1 VLDVRPLIA
10 QYRRNLSRS
19 MGGSEIGRQ
28 SPMGAAALHSD
39 NGKEIQIMTDN
50 AFTAGLDRRSL
61 LAGLATVP
69 FAAGLARAQAPA
81 FFRIGTGG
89 TAGTYYPIG
98 GLIANAVSEP
108 PRLVLSAIASNGS
121 VANVNSIIGGALESG
136 FSQADVAYWA
146 FTGTGVFE
154 GRPKVADLRSI
165 ANLYPESVHVVV
177 RKAAGAKSIADLKG
191 KKISI
196 DEPGSGTLINAK
208 AILAAHGLGDR
219 DYTPEYLKPNQ
230 AAEKMKDGS
239 VDAFFF
245 TGGFPAAAISE
256 LASTGSGIDL
266 LPVAGPAAEKLIKD
280 LPFFSADEIPAG
292 TYKDVGAIKTVA
304 VGAHWVTSAKI
315 ADDTVY
321 AVTKALW
328 SDKTRAAL
336 DAGHAKGKAIRRET
350 ALSGLQGVPLHP
362 GAERFYK
369 EAGLLK

>member
-1 VLDVRPLIA
+1 
-10 QYRRNLSRS
+10 
-19 MGGSEIGRQ
+19 M
-28 SPMGAAALHSD
+28 SD
-39 NGKEIQIMTDN
+39 IFN
-50 AFTAGLDRRSL
+50 ARTLDRRAFALGASA
-61 LAGLATVP
+61 LALA
-69 FAAGLARAQAPA
+69 ASGARAQAPA

-89 TAGTYYPIG
+89 TAGTYYPVG
-98 GLIANAVSEP
+98 GLIANAVSNP
-108 PRLVLSAIASNGS
+108 PSLVVTAVASNGS
-121 VANVNSIIGGALESG
+121 VANVNAITGGAAESG

-146 FTGTGVFE
+146 YTGTGVFD

-219 DYTPEYLKPNQ
+219 DYTAEFLKPNQ
-230 AAEKMKDGS
+230 AAEKMKDGT

-266 LPVAGPAAEKLIKD
+266 LPVTGAAAEKLIKD

-292 TYKDVGAIKTVA
+292 TYKDVGAAKTVA
-304 VGAHWVTSAKI
+304 VGAHWVTSAKVSN
-315 ADDTVY
+315 DTVY
-321 AVTKALW
+321 EIVKGLW

-336 DAGHAKGKAIRRET
+336 DNGHAKGKAIRKET
-350 ALSGLQGVPLHP
+350 ALTGLQGVPLHD
-362 GAERFYK
+362 GAAKFYR

>member
-1 VLDVRPLIA
+1 MTDFSTFSID
-10 QYRRNLSRS
+10 RR
-19 MGGSEIGRQ
+19 
-28 SPMGAAALHSD
+28 AALLGAS
-39 NGKEIQIMTDN
+39 
-50 AFTAGLDRRSL
+50 ALA
-61 LAGLATVP
+61 LAGGR
-69 FAAGLARAQAPA
+69 AAAQAPA

-89 TAGTYYPIG
+89 TAGTYYPVG
-98 GLIANAVSEP
+98 GIIANAVSSP
-108 PRLVLSAIASNGS
+108 PSLVLSAVASNGS
-121 VANVNSIIGGALESG
+121 VANVNAINGGSAESG

-146 FTGTGVFE
+146 YTGTGVFE
-154 GRPKVADLRSI
+154 GRPKVADLRAI

-177 RKAAGAKSIADLKG
+177 RKAAAVKSIADLKG

-230 AAEKMKDGS
+230 AAEKMKDGT

-266 LPVAGPAAEKLIKD
+266 LPVVGPAAEKLMKD

-292 TYKDVGAIKTVA
+292 TYKDVGAVKTVA
-304 VGAHWVTSAKI
+304 VGAHWVTSAKVS
-315 ADDTVY
+315 ADTVY
-321 AVTKALW
+321 AVVKALW

-336 DAGHAKGKAIRRET
+336 DAGHAKGKSIRKET
-350 ALSGLQGVPLHP
+350 ALTGIGGVPLHD
-362 GAERFYK
+362 GAARFYR

>member
-1 VLDVRPLIA
+1 VINDNLDIS
-10 QYRRNLSRS
+10 RRSL
-19 MGGSEIGRQ
+19 ML
-28 SPMGAAALHSD
+28 GAAALP
-39 NGKEIQIMTDN
+39 
-50 AFTAGLDRRSL
+50 FAG
-61 LAGLATVP
+61 GLAH
-69 FAAGLARAQAPA
+69 AQAPA

-98 GLIANAVSEP
+98 GLIANAVSTP
-108 PRLVLSAIASNGS
+108 PGLVVSALASNGS
-121 VANVNSIIGGALESG
+121 VANVNAINGGGAESG

-146 FTGTGVFE
+146 YTGTGVFE
-154 GRPKVADLRSI
+154 GRGKIADLRSI

-177 RKAAGAKSIADLKG
+177 RRAAGVKSVAELKG
-191 KKISI
+191 KKVSI

-208 AILAAHGLGDR
+208 AILAAHGIGDR
-219 DYTPEYLKPNQ
+219 DYTAEFLKPNQ

-256 LASTGSGIDL
+256 LASTGSGIDI
-266 LPVAGPAAEKLIKD
+266 LPISGAAAEKLMKD

-292 TYKDVGAIKTVA
+292 TYKDVGAVKTVA

-315 ADDTVY
+315 SADTVY
-321 AVTKALW
+321 AITKGLW

-336 DAGHAKGKAIRRET
+336 DSGHAKGKAIRKET
-350 ALSGLQGVPLHP
+350 ALTGLQGVPLHD
-362 GAERFYK
+362 GAAKFYR